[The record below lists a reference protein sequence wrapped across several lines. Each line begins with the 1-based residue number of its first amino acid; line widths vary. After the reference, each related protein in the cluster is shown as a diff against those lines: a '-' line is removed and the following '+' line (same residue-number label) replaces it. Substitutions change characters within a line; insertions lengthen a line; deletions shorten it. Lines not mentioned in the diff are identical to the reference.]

1 MGLFGPSKIK
11 ITPTDFVKTQL
22 DKIFSSNFIDA
33 ETKAFARLF
42 KKTSILQGVSLDK
55 YLRERQNVIYNL
67 FQIAWDRM
75 IPYAIFIEY
84 SSIMTDDPRVK
95 GINSGVYDRAL
106 SRAQEAC
113 MDNFGFIS
121 RVFITQIIP
130 QGVDINDADYRKLYE
145 IYGTDFTS
153 LYISFE
159 ALIKQYKFV
168 K

>member
-22 DKIFSSNFIDA
+22 NKIFSSNFIDA
-33 ETKAFARLF
+33 ETKGFASLS
-42 KKTSILQGVSLDK
+42 KETSIFQRVNLDK

-67 FQIAWDRM
+67 FQIAWDQT

-84 SSIMTDDPRVK
+84 ASIMSDDPRVK
-95 GINSGVYDRAL
+95 AINTGVYDRAL
-106 SRAQEAC
+106 SMAQEAG
-113 MDNFGFIS
+113 MDTFGFIS
-121 RVFITQIIP
+121 RLFITQIIP
-130 QGVDINDADYRKLYE
+130 QDVDISDADYSKLYE

-159 ALIKQYKFV
+159 ALIKQYKFI

>member
-11 ITPTDFVKTQL
+11 ITPTDFVKIQL

-33 ETKAFARLF
+33 ETKFFASLS
-42 KKTSILQGVSLDK
+42 KEYSIFQRVSLDE

-67 FQIAWDRM
+67 FQIAWDRT
-75 IPYAIFIEY
+75 IPYAIFKEY
-84 SSIMTDDPRVK
+84 SFIISDDPRVK
-95 GINSGVYDRAL
+95 AINTGIYDRAL
-106 SRAQEAC
+106 SRAQDAG
-113 MDNFGFIS
+113 MDTLGFIS

-130 QGVDINDADYRKLYE
+130 RDVAVSDADYSKLYK

-159 ALIKQYKFV
+159 ALIKQYKFI

>member
-11 ITPTDFVKTQL
+11 ITPTDFVKIQL

-33 ETKAFARLF
+33 ETKFFASLS
-42 KKTSILQGVSLDK
+42 KEYSIFQRVSLDE

-67 FQIAWDRM
+67 FQIAWDRT
-75 IPYAIFIEY
+75 IPYAIFKEY
-84 SSIMTDDPRVK
+84 SFIISDDPRVK
-95 GINSGVYDRAL
+95 AINTGIYDRAL
-106 SRAQEAC
+106 SRAQDAG
-113 MDNFGFIS
+113 MDTLGFIS

-130 QGVDINDADYRKLYE
+130 RDVAVSDADYSKLYK
-145 IYGTDFTS
+145 IYGFGFTS

-159 ALIKQYKFV
+159 TLIKQYKFI

>member
-1 MGLFGPSKIK
+1 MGLFWPSKIK
-11 ITPTDFVKTQL
+11 ITPTDFVNTQL
-22 DKIFSSNFIDA
+22 DKIFSSNFIDT
-33 ETKAFARLF
+33 ETKGFARLS
-42 KKTSILQGVSLDK
+42 KEISILEGVNLDK
-55 YLRERQNVIYNL
+55 YLMERQNVIYNL
-67 FQIAWDRM
+67 FQIAWDRT

-84 SSIMTDDPRVK
+84 ASIMTDDPRAK
-95 GINSGVYDRAL
+95 AINTGVYDRAL
-106 SRAQEAC
+106 SRAKEAG
-113 MDNFGFIS
+113 MDTFGFVS

-130 QGVDINDADYRKLYE
+130 QSVDINDTDYKKLYE

>member
-11 ITPTDFVKTQL
+11 ITPHEFVKTQL

-33 ETKAFARLF
+33 ETKGFERLS
-42 KKTSILQGVSLDK
+42 KETSILQRVNFDK
-55 YLRERQNVIYNL
+55 YLRERQNVVYNL
-67 FQIAWDRM
+67 FQIARDRT
-75 IPYAIFIEY
+75 IPNTIFMEYA
-84 SSIMTDDPRVK
+84 SIMLDDPRVK
-95 GINSGVYDRAL
+95 AINTGVYGMAL
-106 SRAQEAC
+106 SRAQEAG
-113 MDNFGFIS
+113 MDTFGFIS

-130 QGVDINDADYRKLYE
+130 QGVDINDAAYRKLYE

-159 ALIKQYKFV
+159 ALIKQYKFI

>member
-1 MGLFGPSKIK
+1 MGLFWPSKIK
-11 ITPTDFVKTQL
+11 ITPNDFVKAQL
-22 DKIFSSNFIDA
+22 DKIFSANFIDA
-33 ETKAFARLF
+33 EKKGFASLSEEIPF
-42 KKTSILQGVSLDK
+42 LQRVGLDK

-67 FQIAWDRM
+67 FQISWDRT

-84 SSIMTDDPRVK
+84 ASIMSDDPRVK
-95 GINSGVYDRAL
+95 AINTGVYDMAL
-106 SRAQEAC
+106 SRAQEAG
-113 MDNFGFIS
+113 MNTFGFIS

-130 QGVDINDADYRKLYE
+130 QDVDISDADYSKLYE

-159 ALIKQYKFV
+159 ALIKQYKFI